1 MKDTWKAIATGA
13 ICLLLLGVL
22 SALGFV
28 LMKKVPWLSAAV
40 VVADFGIIFGGYKM
54 ILETVKSANDL
65 KKVALENEKLKLE
78 IEEKKSIAEKAN
90 AYVKVATLEEI
101 EKYAIS
107 SRGHLNLRAIKWAR
121 DGVISA
127 GIVLVL
133 IGPLILLKMKIAPTT
148 QPPSAVEAHIVVAKA
163 PPGALVSVD
172 GKPAVA
178 ADAQGNLSILVT
190 PGAHKLVVSEAGFES
205 FSEDISVGVG
215 EKYREP
221 IPALTV
227 TVRAVKPAAAGM
239 HPGSPDFE
247 ALSVA
252 INAYRSV
259 FVRASGKN
267 AKECQDIF
275 NTPYQGA
282 LKPLA
287 AWCDNARQFESVEKC
302 TSAPAGTPE
311 EPTLT
316 CSEVLTIIGKDGV
329 RHPYLSQK
337 TFHFAKSPDGTWK
350 VSRLQ

>member
-1 MKDTWKAIATGA
+1 MRDMWKAIATGA
-13 ICLLLLGVL
+13 ICLLLLGAV

-28 LMKKVPWLSAAV
+28 LMKDVPWLSAAA

-54 ILETVKSANDL
+54 ILETVKSANDF

-90 AYVKVATLEEI
+90 AYVTVATLEEI
-101 EKYAIS
+101 EKYATPPV
-107 SRGHLNLRAIKWAR
+107 RPLNLRGIKWAR

-133 IGPLILLKMKIAPTT
+133 IGPLVLLRLKIAPAT
-148 QPPSAVEAHIVVAKA
+148 QPPPTVGAHIVVAKA

-221 IPALTV
+221 IPTLTPVGKSGKLVLAGIPKALK
-227 TVRAVKPAAAGM
+227 VK
-239 HPGSPDFE
+239 
-247 ALSVA
+247 
-252 INAYRSV
+252 V
-259 FVRASGKN
+259 FVDDVFKGTEIGRAH
-267 AKECQDIF
+267 
-275 NTPYQGA
+275 
-282 LKPLA
+282 
-287 AWCDNARQFESVEKC
+287 V
-302 TSAPAGTPE
+302 
-311 EPTLT
+311 
-316 CSEVLTIIGKDGV
+316 
-329 RHPYLSQK
+329 
-337 TFHFAKSPDGTWK
+337 
-350 VSRLQ
+350 